1 MSFGGAAVPGTGGVA
16 RFFAV
21 FVATFFFVFF
31 AVFLVFL
38 AAFFVAVRL
47 CDRPVFFF
55 TDLRVVF
62 ATI

>member
-1 MSFGGAAVPGTGGVA
+1 MSFGVAAGAGGLG

-21 FVATFFFVFF
+21 FLATFFLVSFAALFV
-31 AVFLVFL
+31 V
-38 AAFFVAVRL
+38 VRL
-47 CDRPVFFF
+47 CDRSVFFF